1 MTKHFP
7 EISAP
12 NRTKDPRELLMDRL
26 PDSIPFP
33 HAPRGTG
40 GGVACATVAVLLMS
54 IFNIFIFC
62 FVNLVFNLRGPLF
75 SDLYLFYFSMSF
87 VLGIFGIVCFIFL
100 SREIH
105 FAVNMAIIYSGV
117 MLIHNYYYLHIR
129 RGLFFAKYIVAI
141 SVVLL
146 FYFIFSKR
154 VRNTY
159 RWIDGDKGEDSTS

>member
-12 NRTKDPRELLMDRL
+12 NRAKDPRELLMDRL

-40 GGVACATVAVLLMS
+40 GGVACATVAILLMS

-62 FVNLVFNLRGPLF
+62 YVNLVFNLRGPDFSELF
-75 SDLYLFYFSMSF
+75 VFYFSMSF
-87 VLGIFGIVCFIFL
+87 ILGIFGIASFVSL
-100 SREIH
+100 SREMH

-117 MLIHNYYYLHIR
+117 TLIHNYFYWHAR
-129 RGLFFAKYIVAI
+129 RAIPYPKYIVAI